1 MVKYCSVAVCT
12 NGTHNRPDLSYFGF
26 PSNVKVRRKWETFC
40 RRADNKFKNL
50 SEPRICSLH
59 FKYEDLKKG
68 LSGKLSVTTG
78 AVPTI
83 FDPNKTAPKETLR
96 TERLEERTLRVKQSA
111 AFQTDEQPAKKKP
124 KICDKD
130 ITDVPAASEAVTK
143 PLGCKNLHHCYH
155 DYTDRVDKVDECH
168 RNVMCQTDL
177 TIGDFEAM
185 TEELQTL
192 TAKLNS
198 KFKQE
203 KKR

>member
-1 MVKYCSVAVCT
+1 
-12 NGTHNRPDLSYFGF
+12 
-26 PSNVKVRRKWETFC
+26 
-40 RRADNKFKNL
+40 
-50 SEPRICSLH
+50 
-59 FKYEDLKKG
+59 
-68 LSGKLSVTTG
+68 
-78 AVPTI
+78 
-83 FDPNKTAPKETLR
+83 
-96 TERLEERTLRVKQSA
+96 
-111 AFQTDEQPAKKKP
+111 
-124 KICDKD
+124 
-130 ITDVPAASEAVTK
+130 VTK